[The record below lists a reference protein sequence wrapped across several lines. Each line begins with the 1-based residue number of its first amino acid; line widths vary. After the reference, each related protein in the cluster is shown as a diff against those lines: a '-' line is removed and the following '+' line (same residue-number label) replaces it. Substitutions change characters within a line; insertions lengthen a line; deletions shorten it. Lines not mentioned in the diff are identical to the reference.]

1 MNIINYTGDDIIIS
15 LTREELQLLRSL
27 VIEIYAGVC
36 IDAEE
41 FEIVSGIR
49 NSKLVQ
55 ELEQQL
61 IEAYDLMDNRIIF
74 EIAPNLISSVNN
86 VNAVGDSFSLQR
98 SWMARSTKPFSLRIQ
113 AIIRYFARFPLMI
126 PVFQPPF
133 YISSSINSSSCR
145 KLRIKVSKSGAS
157 STISKS
163 DSCSTNTT
171 FGSPSFPHAR

>member
-1 MNIINYTGDDIIIS
+1 MS

-61 IEAYDLMDNRIIF
+61 IEAYDLMD
-74 EIAPNLISSVNN
+74 
-86 VNAVGDSFSLQR
+86 
-98 SWMARSTKPFSLRIQ
+98 TK
-113 AIIRYFARFPLMI
+113 
-126 PVFQPPF
+126 
-133 YISSSINSSSCR
+133 
-145 KLRIKVSKSGAS
+145 G
-157 STISKS
+157 
-163 DSCSTNTT
+163 
-171 FGSPSFPHAR
+171 

>member
-1 MNIINYTGDDIIIS
+1 MNIINYKGDNIIIS

-61 IEAYDLMDNRIIF
+61 IEAYDLMD
-74 EIAPNLISSVNN
+74 
-86 VNAVGDSFSLQR
+86 
-98 SWMARSTKPFSLRIQ
+98 TK
-113 AIIRYFARFPLMI
+113 
-126 PVFQPPF
+126 
-133 YISSSINSSSCR
+133 
-145 KLRIKVSKSGAS
+145 G
-157 STISKS
+157 
-163 DSCSTNTT
+163 
-171 FGSPSFPHAR
+171 

>member
-15 LTREELQLLRSL
+15 LTRAELQLLRSL

-61 IEAYDLMDNRIIF
+61 IEAYDLMD
-74 EIAPNLISSVNN
+74 
-86 VNAVGDSFSLQR
+86 
-98 SWMARSTKPFSLRIQ
+98 TK
-113 AIIRYFARFPLMI
+113 
-126 PVFQPPF
+126 
-133 YISSSINSSSCR
+133 
-145 KLRIKVSKSGAS
+145 G
-157 STISKS
+157 
-163 DSCSTNTT
+163 
-171 FGSPSFPHAR
+171 

>member
-61 IEAYDLMDNRIIF
+61 IEAYNLMD
-74 EIAPNLISSVNN
+74 
-86 VNAVGDSFSLQR
+86 
-98 SWMARSTKPFSLRIQ
+98 
-113 AIIRYFARFPLMI
+113 
-126 PVFQPPF
+126 
-133 YISSSINSSSCR
+133 
-145 KLRIKVSKSGAS
+145 
-157 STISKS
+157 
-163 DSCSTNTT
+163 TT
-171 FGSPSFPHAR
+171 G

>member
-1 MNIINYTGDDIIIS
+1 MNIINYKGDDIIIS

-61 IEAYDLMDNRIIF
+61 IEAYDLMD
-74 EIAPNLISSVNN
+74 
-86 VNAVGDSFSLQR
+86 
-98 SWMARSTKPFSLRIQ
+98 TK
-113 AIIRYFARFPLMI
+113 
-126 PVFQPPF
+126 
-133 YISSSINSSSCR
+133 
-145 KLRIKVSKSGAS
+145 G
-157 STISKS
+157 
-163 DSCSTNTT
+163 
-171 FGSPSFPHAR
+171 

>member
-1 MNIINYTGDDIIIS
+1 KNKIIMNIINYKGDDIIIS

-61 IEAYDLMDNRIIF
+61 IEAYDLMD
-74 EIAPNLISSVNN
+74 
-86 VNAVGDSFSLQR
+86 
-98 SWMARSTKPFSLRIQ
+98 TK
-113 AIIRYFARFPLMI
+113 
-126 PVFQPPF
+126 
-133 YISSSINSSSCR
+133 
-145 KLRIKVSKSGAS
+145 G
-157 STISKS
+157 
-163 DSCSTNTT
+163 
-171 FGSPSFPHAR
+171 

>member
-1 MNIINYTGDDIIIS
+1 MTNKNKIIINIINYTGDDIIIS

-61 IEAYDLMDNRIIF
+61 IEAYDLMD
-74 EIAPNLISSVNN
+74 
-86 VNAVGDSFSLQR
+86 
-98 SWMARSTKPFSLRIQ
+98 TK
-113 AIIRYFARFPLMI
+113 
-126 PVFQPPF
+126 
-133 YISSSINSSSCR
+133 
-145 KLRIKVSKSGAS
+145 G
-157 STISKS
+157 
-163 DSCSTNTT
+163 
-171 FGSPSFPHAR
+171 

>member
-1 MNIINYTGDDIIIS
+1 MIIS

-61 IEAYDLMDNRIIF
+61 IEAYDLMD
-74 EIAPNLISSVNN
+74 
-86 VNAVGDSFSLQR
+86 
-98 SWMARSTKPFSLRIQ
+98 TK
-113 AIIRYFARFPLMI
+113 
-126 PVFQPPF
+126 
-133 YISSSINSSSCR
+133 
-145 KLRIKVSKSGAS
+145 G
-157 STISKS
+157 
-163 DSCSTNTT
+163 
-171 FGSPSFPHAR
+171 

>member
-1 MNIINYTGDDIIIS
+1 MNYTGDDIIIS

-61 IEAYDLMDNRIIF
+61 IEAYDLMD
-74 EIAPNLISSVNN
+74 
-86 VNAVGDSFSLQR
+86 
-98 SWMARSTKPFSLRIQ
+98 TK
-113 AIIRYFARFPLMI
+113 
-126 PVFQPPF
+126 
-133 YISSSINSSSCR
+133 
-145 KLRIKVSKSGAS
+145 G
-157 STISKS
+157 
-163 DSCSTNTT
+163 
-171 FGSPSFPHAR
+171 

>member
-41 FEIVSGIR
+41 FEIVSEIR

-61 IEAYDLMDNRIIF
+61 IEAYDLMD
-74 EIAPNLISSVNN
+74 
-86 VNAVGDSFSLQR
+86 
-98 SWMARSTKPFSLRIQ
+98 TK
-113 AIIRYFARFPLMI
+113 
-126 PVFQPPF
+126 
-133 YISSSINSSSCR
+133 
-145 KLRIKVSKSGAS
+145 G
-157 STISKS
+157 
-163 DSCSTNTT
+163 
-171 FGSPSFPHAR
+171 

>member
-1 MNIINYTGDDIIIS
+1 MTNKNKIIMNIINYTGDDIIIS

-61 IEAYDLMDNRIIF
+61 IEA
-74 EIAPNLISSVNN
+74 
-86 VNAVGDSFSLQR
+86 
-98 SWMARSTKPFSLRIQ
+98 
-113 AIIRYFARFPLMI
+113 
-126 PVFQPPF
+126 
-133 YISSSINSSSCR
+133 
-145 KLRIKVSKSGAS
+145 
-157 STISKS
+157 
-163 DSCSTNTT
+163 
-171 FGSPSFPHAR
+171 

>member
-15 LTREELQLLRSL
+15 LTREGLQLLRSL

-61 IEAYDLMDNRIIF
+61 IEAYDLMD
-74 EIAPNLISSVNN
+74 
-86 VNAVGDSFSLQR
+86 
-98 SWMARSTKPFSLRIQ
+98 TK
-113 AIIRYFARFPLMI
+113 
-126 PVFQPPF
+126 
-133 YISSSINSSSCR
+133 
-145 KLRIKVSKSGAS
+145 G
-157 STISKS
+157 
-163 DSCSTNTT
+163 
-171 FGSPSFPHAR
+171 